1 MLIHFFLPES
11 FRRISRNRTSC
22 PRLWA
27 LWTFSHA
34 LSYSRL
40 VNVILAFGRF
50 LGRFPPGLWVN
61 LSLRALRRGPG
72 RCRTCR
78 RWRGIHLFV
87 VVPAK
92 LLDNGDLAGGVID
105 LHPRLGA

>member
-1 MLIHFFLPES
+1 MHLG
-11 FRRISRNRTSC
+11 TG
-22 PRLWA
+22 
-27 LWTFSHA
+27 
-34 LSYSRL
+34 
-40 VNVILAFGRF
+40 FG
-50 LGRFPPGLWVN
+50 VS

-72 RCRTCR
+72 RRRTCH

-105 LHPRLGA
+105 LHLRLGA